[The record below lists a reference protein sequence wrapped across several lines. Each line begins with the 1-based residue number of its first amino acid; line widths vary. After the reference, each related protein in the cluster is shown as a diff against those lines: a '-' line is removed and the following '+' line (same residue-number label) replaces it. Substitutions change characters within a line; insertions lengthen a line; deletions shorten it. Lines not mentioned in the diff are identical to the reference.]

1 MKIFECLLCG
11 DEFFS
16 DSFKYNII
24 YNDAA
29 YEVQAKYKKKG
40 LDQVAIASDD
50 IIEENEADLVTVV
63 DLVDNH
69 QLSEINL
76 GKKDFMG
83 YVKTFLAAITAK
95 LEAKGKTDRV
105 PEFKKGA
112 TELVKFIV
120 SKYDEFQIYT
130 GKSGSWEGSLAFS
143 YTKN

>member
-1 MKIFECLLCG
+1 MYDALNVLSAMKIIKK
-11 DEFFS
+11 D
-16 DSFKYNII
+16 KYNII

-50 IIEENEADLVTVV
+50 IIEENEADMVTVV

-83 YVKTFLAAITAK
+83 YVKTFLAAVTAK
-95 LEAKGKTDRV
+95 LEAKGKQDRV

-130 GKSGSWEGSLAFS
+130 GK
-143 YTKN
+143 

>member
-16 DSFKYNII
+16 DSFKYNTI

-50 IIEENEADLVTVV
+50 IIEENEADMVTVV

-83 YVKTFLAAITAK
+83 YVKTFLAAVTAK
-95 LEAKGKTDRV
+95 LEAKGKQDRV

-130 GKSGSWEGSLAFS
+130 GK
-143 YTKN
+143 